1 MNVQPVL
8 SGGNGVT
15 TDLHLVLSESSGSVL
30 VFLGTALLERI
41 GCSREALQY
50 KMLVGRLANAGWSLS
65 ALQRAF
71 GHDPRTVKKWAAAL
85 LSEDVEFAVRAF
97 GGRGGGRKVT
107 PAVARYVKQRYREL
121 CGQRR
126 DFRQTVVGEVADLF
140 GERLSREVLRRLFRQ
155 ADREDAT
162 PRERSPAAFAG
173 EAIGCPNDGTSGTE
187 PAANDNRSPEVAS
200 DPPYVP
206 PAVGAAPSRPV
217 GVHHAGLILFL
228 ALFDVFVRG
237 RRRWADLERQWLGQ
251 VLQGAVNLAQSRL
264 VTATDLAR
272 FTGPVVAGIE
282 PQRERLR
289 EMAGVETVMELYAA
303 NARLLADGPGRGT
316 VFYYDPHSK
325 EYTGDLTVLKGW
337 CGRRHGIVKVLHLD
351 AIHTQRGRAC
361 FVLHYSPYY
370 DLRERFF
377 MTMELF
383 NRLFAPGQRSGR
395 TFVLD
400 RGIYGLAEFVRF
412 IEAGDHVL
420 TWEKGYSSGAWQD
433 GAPTVVFARQRT
445 RNHAGDLRHYRF
457 ECQETPW
464 PRDSRLRRMVVRATN
479 PQNRT
484 LEVSVLCS
492 NPTMP
497 VETAVWL
504 MFNRWL
510 QENDFKYLDRHFGLN
525 QLTSY
530 ASRSYAEEAAGL
542 QDKPVDSIE
551 YRELKSQLHAA
562 ENTLARRLLQR
573 ERQQDLL
580 LAAEQRTEHL
590 RAEKANVLAQV
601 RRALAGLEAE
611 AGKVGDS
618 VALRQ
623 HGDRLMADLRSARGK
638 ASRARRALAKLDA
651 LVAPL
656 KQQTADLETR
666 LGAAFRSQ
674 SRLQLLIDNHYRL
687 LDSRC
692 KATLDALRIAAANL
706 FAALVARFRPLY
718 GNHRNDHVMLR
729 QLTRADGFLHRDGQT
744 VYVRLWLRGRFQD
757 WQTRAF
763 RRFLAEVS
771 EDLTRLCAHSGNQ
784 IRITLLETPP
794 TW

>member
-1 MNVQPVL
+1 MNVQPL
-8 SGGNGVT
+8 LCPGNGVA
-15 TDLHLVLSESSGSVL
+15 TDLQLVLSEDSDSIL
-30 VFLGTALLERI
+30 VFLGTAVLERI
-41 GCSREALQY
+41 RCSREALQY

-65 ALQRAF
+65 ELGRLF
-71 GHDPRTVKKWAAAL
+71 GHEPRTVKKWAAAL
-85 LSEDVEFAVRAF
+85 LSEDMEFVVRAF
-97 GGRGGGRKVT
+97 SGRGSDRKVT
-107 PAVARYVKQRYREL
+107 PAVARYVKQRYRDL
-121 CGQRR
+121 RGQRR
-126 DFRQTVVGEVADLF
+126 DYRQTVVGEVADLF
-140 GERLSREVLRRLFRQ
+140 GERLSREVLRRLFRE
-155 ADREDAT
+155 ADRED
-162 PRERSPAAFAG
+162 RERRETPPAAPVGSAT
-173 EAIGCPNDGTSGTE
+173 GCPDGAVSGTE
-187 PAANDNRSPEVAS
+187 PAGNDNRSPEGA
-200 DPPYVP
+200 DELPEL
-206 PAVGAAPSRPV
+206 PAVIRTAPSRPV

-237 RRRWADLERQWLGQ
+237 RRLWADLERQWLGQ
-251 VLQGAVNLAQSRL
+251 VLQGAVNLEQSRL

-272 FTGPVVAGIE
+272 FTGPVEAGIE
-282 PQRERLR
+282 PQREALR
-289 EMAGVETVMELYAA
+289 EMAGVETVVELYAA
-303 NARLLADGPGRGT
+303 NARLLTDGPGRGT
-316 VFYYDPHSK
+316 VFYYDPHAK

-337 CGRRHGIVKVLHLD
+337 CGRRHGIVKVLYLD

-361 FVLHYSPYY
+361 FVQHYSPYY

-383 NRLFAPGQRSGR
+383 NRRFAPEQRRGR

-400 RGIYGLAEFVRF
+400 RGIYGLAEFGRF

-420 TWEKGYSSGAWQD
+420 TWEKGYSGGGWQD
-433 GAPTVVFARQRT
+433 GAPTVAFARQRP
-445 RNHAGDLRHYRF
+445 RNHARDLRHYRF

-464 PRDSRLRRMVVRATN
+464 PRDPRLRRIVVRATN
-479 PQNRT
+479 PQNRA

-492 NPTMP
+492 NPTMAL
-497 VETAVWL
+497 ETAVWL

-530 ASRSYAEEAAGL
+530 ASRSYAEEAVRL

-551 YRELKSQLHAA
+551 YRELKSLLHTA

-580 LAAEQRTEHL
+580 QTAERHTEQL
-590 RAEKANVLAQV
+590 RAEKASVLAQM
-601 RRALAGLEAE
+601 RRTAAGLQADT
-611 AGKVGDS
+611 GKIGES

-623 HGDRLMADLRSARGK
+623 RSDRLMADLRSTRGK
-638 ASRARRALAKLDA
+638 ASRARRALAKLDGFI
-651 LVAPL
+651 VPL
-656 KQQTADLETR
+656 KQQTAGLETR
-666 LGAAFRSQ
+666 IADALRSQ
-674 SRLQLLIDNHYRL
+674 SRLQLLIDNHYLL

-692 KATLDALRIAAANL
+692 KATLDALRIAASNM
-706 FAALVARFRPLY
+706 FAVLVARFRPLY

-744 VYVRLWLRGRFQD
+744 VYVRLWLRGRFQE

-771 EDLTRLCAHSGNQ
+771 EDLSRHFSHTGTQVRV
-784 IRITLLETPP
+784 TLLGSPP